1 MARTLAEGTGASSA
15 TVWLGHGEELR
26 PAASWPDGD
35 VSAPAVEQTLLLP
48 VQHHGDQLGA
58 ISLVKPPGERLTSE
72 EDRLAR
78 DLASQA
84 GLVLHNVRLTD
95 ELRGRL
101 NELRASR
108 RRLVA
113 AQDAARRRLE
123 RNIHDGAQQ
132 QLVALSVKT
141 NLARILAGRDP
152 ERAATLVDSL
162 RQDTERA
169 LEELAELASG
179 LTPTALTELGLVE
192 ALRAQASRAALPITV
207 QAPNRLEVPLDV
219 ATAIYFC
226 VLEALQNVA
235 KYAEASRALV
245 RLDRN
250 GDRVEFEVNDDGGG
264 FDTSLTSYGTGLR
277 GMADRLSALGGA
289 MVVRSMPGPGTTVVG
304 TVHVHAEPSPES
316 KDTAV
321 PATDGGRIEVR
332 A

>member
-1 MARTLAEGTGASSA
+1 
-15 TVWLGHGEELR
+15 
-26 PAASWPDGD
+26 
-35 VSAPAVEQTLLLP
+35 
-48 VQHHGDQLGA
+48 
-58 ISLVKPPGERLTSE
+58 
-72 EDRLAR
+72 
-78 DLASQA
+78 
-84 GLVLHNVRLTD
+84 
-95 ELRGRL
+95 
-101 NELRASR
+101 
-108 RRLVA
+108 
-113 AQDAARRRLE
+113 
-123 RNIHDGAQQ
+123 
-132 QLVALSVKT
+132 
-141 NLARILAGRDP
+141 
-152 ERAATLVDSL
+152 
-162 RQDTERA
+162 
-169 LEELAELASG
+169 
-179 LTPTALTELGLVE
+179 
-192 ALRAQASRAALPITV
+192 
-207 QAPNRLEVPLDV
+207 VPLDV

-289 MVVRSMPGPGTTVVG
+289 LVVRSMPGTGTTVVG